1 MSRGT
6 LPLAFAFPVCILRM
20 GSSALALPLLPPDGP
35 SQVCACSLHST
46 PRPLLASAV
55 LWATVGK
62 ADRPPALWSVG
73 AKAGGAGC
81 LPRAG
86 RTTAYQGL
94 AEARSGELVFQAVG
108 TGSAKGLR

>member
-46 PRPLLASAV
+46 LGPLLASAV

-62 ADRPPALWSVG
+62 ELTDP
-73 AKAGGAGC
+73 
-81 LPRAG
+81 LPCGVWGPRLGEPGVFPGRAG
-86 RTTAYQGL
+86 RLPTKGWLRQDL
-94 AEARSGELVFQAVG
+94 
-108 TGSAKGLR
+108 GSWCFRQWEQEVQRA

>member
-6 LPLAFAFPVCILRM
+6 LPLAFALPVYILRT

-35 SQVCACSLHST
+35 SQVCSCSLHST
-46 PRPLLASAV
+46 PGPLLASAV

-62 ADRPPALWSVG
+62 ELTDPCPVEC
-73 AKAGGAGC
+73 GGQGWGSRVSSQGGQDDC

-86 RTTAYQGL
+86 
-94 AEARSGELVFQAVG
+94 
-108 TGSAKGLR
+108 